1 MSFCFDFKIATTFDL
16 KGKYVQEGNYVLH
29 NLPDNNHYK
38 PCKNTEQND
47 WYSDDTWTN
56 TRGLADASGSEESP
70 TKQLQDL
77 VEVVMLMRQT
87 GLAATVVQPG
97 GTLSR
102 QLIRYATTLASQG
115 ALEAALTYL
124 TEGSGQ

>member
-1 MSFCFDFKIATTFDL
+1 
-16 KGKYVQEGNYVLH
+16 
-29 NLPDNNHYK
+29 
-38 PCKNTEQND
+38 
-47 WYSDDTWTN
+47 
-56 TRGLADASGSEESP
+56 
-70 TKQLQDL
+70 
-77 VEVVMLMRQT
+77 MLMRQT

>member
-1 MSFCFDFKIATTFDL
+1 MRALLGIC
-16 KGKYVQEGNYVLH
+16 E
-29 NLPDNNHYK
+29 NNE
-38 PCKNTEQND
+38 PID